1 MALDVARF
9 GPVDEF
15 KRRVDAVI
23 RDIRGS
29 KRLPGV
35 ESIRL
40 PGEQSHA
47 TFLDRSRDGVPLN
60 DAVLGGLARLAADL
74 GIAPLG

>member
-1 MALDVARF
+1 VALDVARF